1 MRLRL
6 AVWVMLLGLMAGCRG
21 PVGEIEPGRD
31 SAPDSVE
38 EKKILAA
45 VDSPMET
52 RLREMGLVDV
62 QELDATIGVHLVY
75 ATEENFMGVVLYRDL
90 HKAFLLPEMAERV
103 VRAQALLKAERPE
116 LSLMILDAARPLSIQ
131 RKMFHL
137 VAGTPRNIYVSN
149 PKHGPGLHN
158 YGAAVDVT
166 LVDTWGRLLDM
177 GTEFDHFG
185 SEAHTDIETQ
195 LVRDG
200 KISQEAIENRRL
212 LRRVMKE
219 AGLKPLRSEWWHFNL
234 MSREQARQQLKPIDW

>member
-1 MRLRL
+1 MRIRL

-45 VDSPMET
+45 ADSPLET

-75 ATEENFMGVVLYRDL
+75 ATEENFMGEVLYRDL

-131 RKMFHL
+131 LKMFHL

-185 SEAHTDIETQ
+185 PEAHTDIETQ
-195 LVRDG
+195 LVREG
-200 KISQEAIENRRL
+200 KISHEALENRRL

-234 MSREQARQQLKPIDW
+234 MSREQARQRLKPIDW

>member
-1 MRLRL
+1 MRIRL
-6 AVWVMLLGLMAGCRG
+6 AVLVMLLGLMAGCRG
-21 PVGEIEPGRD
+21 PVGEIEPGSD

-38 EKKILAA
+38 EKKILTAA
-45 VDSPMET
+45 DSPMEK

-75 ATEENFMGVVLYRDL
+75 ATEENFMGEVLYRDL

-185 SEAHTDIETQ
+185 PEAHTDIETQ

-200 KISQEAIENRRL
+200 KISQEALENRRL

-234 MSREQARQQLKPIDW
+234 MSREQARRRLKPIDW

>member
-38 EKKILAA
+38 EKKHLAA

-75 ATEENFMGVVLYRDL
+75 ATEENYMGEVLYRDL

-185 SEAHTDIETQ
+185 PEAHTDIETQ

-200 KISQEAIENRRL
+200 KISQEALENRRL
-212 LRRVMKE
+212 LRRVMKK

-234 MSREQARQQLKPIDW
+234 MSREQARRRLKPIDW

>member
-1 MRLRL
+1 MRIRL

-45 VDSPMET
+45 ADSPMET

-75 ATEENFMGVVLYRDL
+75 ATEENFMGEVLYRDL

-166 LVDTWGRLLDM
+166 LVDTLGRQLDM

-185 SEAHTDIETQ
+185 PEAHTDIETQ

-200 KISQEAIENRRL
+200 KISQEALENRRL

-234 MSREQARQQLKPIDW
+234 MPREQARRRLKPIDW

>member
-1 MRLRL
+1 
-6 AVWVMLLGLMAGCRG
+6 MLLGLMAGCRG

-45 VDSPMET
+45 ADSPMET

-75 ATEENFMGVVLYRDL
+75 ATEENFMGEVLYRDL

-166 LVDTWGRLLDM
+166 LVDTLGRQLDM

-185 SEAHTDIETQ
+185 PEAHTDIETQ

-200 KISQEAIENRRL
+200 KISQEALENRRL

-234 MSREQARQQLKPIDW
+234 MPREQARRRLKPIDW

>member
-1 MRLRL
+1 
-6 AVWVMLLGLMAGCRG
+6 MLLGLMAGCRG

-45 VDSPMET
+45 ADSPMET

-75 ATEENFMGVVLYRDL
+75 ATEENFMGEVLYRDL

-177 GTEFDHFG
+177 GTAFDHFG
-185 SEAHTDIETQ
+185 PEAHTDIETQ

-200 KISQEAIENRRL
+200 KISQEALENRRL

-219 AGLKPLRSEWWHFNL
+219 AGLLPLRSEWWHFNL
-234 MSREQARQQLKPIDW
+234 MSREQARRRLKPIDW

>member
-45 VDSPMET
+45 ADSPMET

-75 ATEENFMGVVLYRDL
+75 ATEENFMGEVLYRDL

-185 SEAHTDIETQ
+185 PEAHTDNEAL

-200 KISQEAIENRRL
+200 KISQEALENRRL

-234 MSREQARQQLKPIDW
+234 MSREQARRRLKPIDW

>member
-1 MRLRL
+1 
-6 AVWVMLLGLMAGCRG
+6 MLLGLMAGCRG

-31 SAPDSVE
+31 SAPDIVE

-45 VDSPMET
+45 ADSPMET

-185 SEAHTDIETQ
+185 PVAHTDIETQ

-200 KISQEAIENRRL
+200 KISQEALENRRL

-234 MSREQARQQLKPIDW
+234 MSREQARRRLKPIDW

>member
-1 MRLRL
+1 
-6 AVWVMLLGLMAGCRG
+6 MLLGLMAGCRG

-45 VDSPMET
+45 ADSPMET

-75 ATEENFMGVVLYRDL
+75 ATEENFMGEVLYRDL

-177 GTEFDHFG
+177 GTAFDHFG
-185 SEAHTDIETQ
+185 PEAHTDIEAQ

-200 KISQEAIENRRL
+200 KISHEALENRRL

>member
-1 MRLRL
+1 
-6 AVWVMLLGLMAGCRG
+6 MLLGLMAGCRG
-21 PVGEIEPGRD
+21 SVGEIEPGRD

-45 VDSPMET
+45 ADSPMET
-52 RLREMGLVDV
+52 RLREMGLLDV

-75 ATEENFMGVVLYRDL
+75 ATEENFMGEVLYRDL

-137 VAGTPRNIYVSN
+137 VAGTTRNIYVSN

-177 GTEFDHFG
+177 GTEFDFFG
-185 SEAHTDIETQ
+185 PEAHTDNEAL
-195 LVRDG
+195 LVREG
-200 KISQEAIENRRL
+200 KISQEALENRRL

-234 MSREQARQQLKPIDW
+234 MSREQARRRLKPIDW

>member
-1 MRLRL
+1 MIIRL

-21 PVGEIEPGRD
+21 PVGEIEHGRD

-38 EKKILAA
+38 EKKLLAA
-45 VDSPMET
+45 ADSPMET

-75 ATEENFMGVVLYRDL
+75 ATEENFMGEVLYRDL

-166 LVDTWGRLLDM
+166 LADTLGRQLDM

-185 SEAHTDIETQ
+185 LEAHTDIETQ
-195 LVRDG
+195 
-200 KISQEAIENRRL
+200 
-212 LRRVMKE
+212 
-219 AGLKPLRSEWWHFNL
+219 
-234 MSREQARQQLKPIDW
+234 

>member
-1 MRLRL
+1 
-6 AVWVMLLGLMAGCRG
+6 MLLGLMAGCRG

-31 SAPDSVE
+31 SALDSVE

-45 VDSPMET
+45 ADSPMET
-52 RLREMGLVDV
+52 SLREMGLVDV

-75 ATEENFMGVVLYRDL
+75 ATEENFMGEVLYRDL

-166 LVDTWGRLLDM
+166 LVDTLGRLLDM

-185 SEAHTDIETQ
+185 PEAHTDIETQ

-200 KISQEAIENRRL
+200 KISQEALENRRL

-234 MSREQARQQLKPIDW
+234 MSREQARQQLKPID

>member
-1 MRLRL
+1 MRIRL

-45 VDSPMET
+45 ADSPMET

-75 ATEENFMGVVLYRDL
+75 ATEENFMGEELYRDL

-137 VAGTPRNIYVSN
+137 VVGTPRNIYVSN

-185 SEAHTDIETQ
+185 PEAHTDIETQ

-200 KISQEAIENRRL
+200 KISQEALENRRL

>member
-1 MRLRL
+1 
-6 AVWVMLLGLMAGCRG
+6 MLLGLMAGCRG
-21 PVGEIEPGRD
+21 PVGEIEPGSD

-45 VDSPMET
+45 ADSPMEK

-75 ATEENFMGVVLYRDL
+75 ATEENFMGEVLYRDL

-185 SEAHTDIETQ
+185 PEAHTDIETQ

-200 KISQEAIENRRL
+200 KISQEALENRRL

-234 MSREQARQQLKPIDW
+234 MSREQARRRLKPIDW

>member
-1 MRLRL
+1 MRIRL

-38 EKKILAA
+38 EKKIMAA

-75 ATEENFMGVVLYRDL
+75 ATEENYMGEVLYRDL

-185 SEAHTDIETQ
+185 PEAHTDNEAL
-195 LVRDG
+195 LVREG
-200 KISQEAIENRRL
+200 KISHEAFENRRL

>member
-1 MRLRL
+1 MRIRL

-31 SAPDSVE
+31 SALDSVE

-75 ATEENFMGVVLYRDL
+75 ATEGNYMGEVLYRDL

-185 SEAHTDIETQ
+185 PEAHTDIETQ

-200 KISQEAIENRRL
+200 KISQEALENRRL

>member
-1 MRLRL
+1 
-6 AVWVMLLGLMAGCRG
+6 MLLGLMAGCRG

-31 SAPDSVE
+31 SAHDGVE
-38 EKKILAA
+38 EEKLLAA

-75 ATEENFMGVVLYRDL
+75 ATEENFMGEVLYRDL

-185 SEAHTDIETQ
+185 PEAHTDIETQ

-200 KISQEAIENRRL
+200 KISQEALENRRL

-234 MSREQARQQLKPIDW
+234 MSREQARRRLKPIDW

>member
-1 MRLRL
+1 
-6 AVWVMLLGLMAGCRG
+6 MLLGLMAGCRG

-45 VDSPMET
+45 ADSPMET

-75 ATEENFMGVVLYRDL
+75 ATEENFMGEVLYRDL

-177 GTEFDHFG
+177 GTAFDHFG
-185 SEAHTDIETQ
+185 PEAHTDIETQ

-200 KISQEAIENRRL
+200 KISQEALENRRL

-219 AGLKPLRSEWWHFNL
+219 AGLLPLRSEWWHFNL
-234 MSREQARQQLKPIDW
+234 MSREQARQQLKPIDL

>member
-1 MRLRL
+1 
-6 AVWVMLLGLMAGCRG
+6 MLLGLMAGCRG
-21 PVGEIEPGRD
+21 PVGEIEPSRD

-38 EKKILAA
+38 EKKLLAA
-45 VDSPMET
+45 ADSPMET

-75 ATEENFMGVVLYRDL
+75 ATEENFIGEVLYRDL

-185 SEAHTDIETQ
+185 PEAHTDNEVL
-195 LVRDG
+195 LVREG
-200 KISQEAIENRRL
+200 KISQEALENRRL